1 LKETHVSHHFDSPTA
16 IADGRIN
23 LCDLFV
29 FPGGPGTTTLILT
42 VNPDAGRSSATTF
55 RPDALYEF
63 VVASDGGTREDIAF
77 RITFTEPDDAG
88 NQQMRVLRAGGTAA
102 RHGTEGT
109 VLGEGRTGE
118 VFPLGAGGLA
128 WAGLAADPFT
138 ADGIA
143 LARFLAGLAAGQYD
157 PGVFTSSP
165 GNIFAGRDVTAVAL
179 QVPDADLGGTRIAVW
194 ARISLVGHAPQLQ
207 VSRIGQAMLRPLFFS
222 PPDAE
227 SETLNA
233 GAPAGDR
240 DAHGKRVLSIASA
253 AARLA
258 GLADP
263 EATPS
268 RCWRRSYPTWSATS
282 PVSPPPSNRA
292 VATGAH
298 LTTTPSTSPWPSW
311 PGRRSETPPSHG
323 RPPRSSLTCQRPA
336 RRSCR
341 PSPTS
346 SASASKDRNSTAPT
360 RWSRSVAPTG
370 RARRPS

>member
-1 LKETHVSHHFDSPTA
+1 MSHHFDSPTA

-29 FPGGPGTTTLILT
+29 FPGVPGTTTLIMT

-77 RITFTEPDDAG
+77 RVTFTQPDPAG
-88 NQQMRVLRAGGTAA
+88 NQQIRVLRADGAPA
-102 RHGTEGT
+102 RQGTEGT
-109 VLGEGRTGE
+109 MLGEGHTGE

-143 LARFLAGLAAGQYD
+143 LASFLQGIAAGQYD

-165 GNIFAGRDVTAVAL
+165 SNVFEGRDVTAVAL

-194 ARISLVGHAPQLQ
+194 ARISLIGHAPQLQ

-222 PPDAE
+222 PADAD

-233 GAPAGDR
+233 GAPASDR

-253 AARLA
+253 VARLA

-263 EATPS
+263 EAHAEQVQAAFLPDVVTYQPGQPAS
-268 RCWRRSYPTWSATS
+268 FRPGGGNGRALDD
-282 PVSPPPSNRA
+282 NAFDIA
-292 VATGAH
+292 VAVLAG
-298 LTTTPSTSPWPSW
+298 STLGNASVP
-311 PGRRSETPPSHG
+311 
-323 RPPRSSLTCQRPA
+323 RPPTSEFPYLSAPRPA
-336 RRSCR
+336 ELPALADLFGLREHG
-341 PSPTS
+341 PE
-346 SASASKDRNSTAPT
+346 
-360 RWSRSVAPTG
+360 
-370 RARRPS
+370 